1 MSDPVQELQQLNGI
15 GAVTARR
22 LVDAGL
28 DTFSAIVAAGEE
40 GLRAISGISP
50 KYIPIILEQAATRS
64 APPEPQSP
72 EPESPEPESPNP
84 TGELKA
90 MVAELRAVI
99 QGIAVAARE
108 RFPEELAGKIGHKL
122 TRNMVRGLDALY
134 ALEELLERRSK
145 RSRKAL
151 TKIRK
156 RLDGLPASEL
166 TEIRKGLKQAR
177 KTLERVIT

>member
-15 GAVTARR
+15 GAVTAQR
-22 LVDAGL
+22 LIAAGL
-28 DTFSAIVAAGEE
+28 DTFPAIVAAGEE

-64 APPEPQSP
+64 VPPEPQ
-72 EPESPEPESPNP
+72 SPEPESPNP

-90 MVAELRAVI
+90 MVAELRDAI

-134 ALEELLERRSK
+134 ALEELLERRPK

-151 TKIRK
+151 TKTRK
-156 RLDGLPASEL
+156 SLDGLPASEL

-177 KTLERVIT
+177 KTLERVIS

>member
-22 LVDAGL
+22 LIAAGL
-28 DTFSAIVAAGEE
+28 DTFPAIVAAGEE

-64 APPEPQSP
+64 APPEP
-72 EPESPEPESPNP
+72 ESPDP
-84 TGELKA
+84 TGELKT
-90 MVAELRAVI
+90 MVAELRAAI
-99 QGIAVAARE
+99 QEIAVAARE

-134 ALEELLERRSK
+134 AIEELLERRPK

-151 TKIRK
+151 TKTRK
-156 RLDGLPASEL
+156 SLDGLPGCEL
-166 TEIRKGLKQAR
+166 TEIRKGIKQAR
-177 KTLERVIT
+177 KALERAIA